1 LPGGTRKVA
10 NTVAAW
16 ICSSLRRA
24 TRSMFRNLLTG
35 RLWNKAS
42 VSAQEKERITGE
54 VIPCNG
60 FRQAER

>member
-1 LPGGTRKVA
+1 
-10 NTVAAW
+10 
-16 ICSSLRRA
+16 
-24 TRSMFRNLLTG
+24 MFRNLVTG

>member
-10 NTVAAW
+10 NT
-16 ICSSLRRA
+16 
-24 TRSMFRNLLTG
+24 
-35 RLWNKAS
+35 

-54 VIPCNG
+54 VIPCYG